1 MPVHSVQLPELGGEV
16 SSSFEHWTTP
26 GSTIRDIVS
35 WSYVGHMLVI
45 FWLGYVGELVSP
57 PSVQK
62 SFNLA
67 SKLGEP
73 YLVRMQRILVLGSME
88 VTQRH
93 TIQVCVGVCDPHLPL
108 QKT

>member
-1 MPVHSVQLPELGGEV
+1 MHSVHLPELGGEV

-26 GSTIRDIVS
+26 ESTIRDIVS
-35 WSYVGHMLVI
+35 WSYFGHILVI

-73 YLVRMQRILVLGSME
+73 YLVRRQRILVLGSALVVMGGRPE
-88 VTQRH
+88 TYH
-93 TIQVCVGVCDPHLPL
+93 TSMCGCV
-108 QKT
+108 